1 MRIALNVEAQSFPPD
16 FMKYSPGNWIAGE
29 SLLNDGGTSG
39 DFAEIA
45 LGWV

>member
-1 MRIALNVEAQSFPPD
+1 MHVTLNVEAQSFPPD

-39 DFAEIA
+39 NSAEIS